1 MSVLIRLAATAL
13 LPALA
18 ACGNLDYLKDP
29 DYIVCNEGAPMG
41 RNERIEA
48 TAPNPGAIRN
58 RPPDCRMGPDGL
70 VRLRR
75 PPATDTKTESK

>member
-1 MSVLIRLAATAL
+1 MSVLIRFAATAL
-13 LPALA
+13 LLALA
-18 ACGNLDYLKDP
+18 ACGNLDYLQDP

-70 VRLRR
+70 VRLHR
-75 PPATDTKTESK
+75 PPAAEIKPAGK